1 MPILPTVSPFPDSS
15 HVPIPEVKDIVLDGQ
30 GVQEVK
36 ILEDKAKITQ
46 TEICQLAFL
55 DFGDVLI
62 V

>member
-1 MPILPTVSPFPDSS
+1 M
-15 HVPIPEVKDIVLDGQ
+15 PIPEVKDIVLDGQ

-62 V
+62 VQDNRATRRLVQGC